1 MENKKEYNTHFLRFP
16 VFENSGRWEEK
27 KMSDIFV
34 RITSKNR
41 ERNKNVLTISAQYG
55 LVSQFDYFNKNV
67 ASVDVSNYYL
77 IKKGDFAYNKSRSQG
92 YPYGAIKPLLLY
104 DKGVVSPL
112 YICFRLKEN
121 AGNADFFQHYFETDL
136 INREISKIAQ
146 EGARNHGLLNISA
159 EEFFNIQLRV
169 PSIEEQERIAKTLS
183 SIDDLINANN
193 EKLELLKVYK
203 KGLMQQLLTPT
214 NGGG

>member
-1 MENKKEYNTHFLRFP
+1 MENKKENNTHFLRFP

-27 KMSDIFV
+27 KMSDIFI
-34 RITSKNR
+34 RITSKNK

-55 LVSQFDYFNKNV
+55 LVSQFDYFNTNV

-77 IKKGDFAYNKSRSQG
+77 IEKGDFAYNKSRSQG

-121 AGNADFFQHYFETDL
+121 AGNADFFRHYFETDL
-136 INREISKIAQ
+136 INREIAKIAQ

-169 PSIEEQERIAKTLS
+169 PSIEEQERIANTLS
-183 SIDDLINANN
+183 SIDDLINATN
-193 EKLELLKVYK
+193 EKLELLKVHK
-203 KGLMQQLLTPT
+203 KGLMQQLL
-214 NGGG
+214 

>member
-1 MENKKEYNTHFLRFP
+1 MENKKENNTHFLRFP

-27 KMSDIFV
+27 KMSDIFI
-34 RITSKNR
+34 RITSKNK

-77 IKKGDFAYNKSRSQG
+77 IEKGDFAYNKSRSQG

-121 AGNADFFQHYFETDL
+121 AGNADFFRHYFETDL
-136 INREISKIAQ
+136 INREIAKIAQ

-169 PSIEEQERIAKTLS
+169 PSIEEQERIANTLS
-183 SIDDLINANN
+183 SIDDLINATN
-193 EKLELLKVYK
+193 EKLELLKVHK
-203 KGLMQQLLTPT
+203 KGLMQQLL
-214 NGGG
+214 